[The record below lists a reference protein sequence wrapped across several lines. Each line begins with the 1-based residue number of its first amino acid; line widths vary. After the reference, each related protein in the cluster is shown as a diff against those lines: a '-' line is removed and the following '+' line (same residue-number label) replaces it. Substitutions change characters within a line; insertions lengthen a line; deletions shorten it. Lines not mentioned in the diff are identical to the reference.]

1 MIMAQTQRN
10 KETNLGNSRHR
21 RRLVAAPK
29 GKETATTAAQSSLS
43 STNRRQKL
51 QSTANVPFH

>member
-1 MIMAQTQRN
+1 MAQTQRN